1 MKTWVF
7 SLSLAL
13 VGWAAH
19 AQAADG
25 EVTKVDKPQARLTL
39 RHNGVK
45 SLDMPAMTMVFR
57 VGDPK
62 MLDAVAVG
70 DKVKFD
76 AEKADGYYTVTRLAK
91 AP

>member
-1 MKTWVF
+1 MKTWVV

-13 VGWAAH
+13 VGWVAH